1 MKPSTSDILQ
11 VKHNRAEEFDRS
23 PQTFTGISIDS
34 RNVQPGSLFFALR
47 GERLD
52 GHNFLSNAVKLGAKA
67 VVVEN
72 KWAEMN
78 PSFLKALPVAKL
90 VVDDSVRALGELA
103 RNHRRMFKIP
113 VLAVGGSNGKTTTK
127 EMIRALLET
136 KFEVLATEGNLNNHI
151 GVPLTL
157 FRLEQHHKI
166 AVVEIGTNHPGEIG
180 YLCSI
185 LEPTH
190 GLITNIGREHLE
202 FFHSVEG
209 VAKAELELFEWLKA
223 NRGENG
229 FIFLNKDDP
238 SLSRRSRMLH
248 HTVSFGFSRKEVDVR
263 GADLQVNENGAPRFT
278 IEAEKKSPLAVSLPV
293 PGIHNAL
300 NALAAA
306 AVGLSF
312 NISASKIQHTL
323 AMFTAASKRMETV
336 HVNGITLLNDTY
348 NSNPD
353 SVRAALETL
362 GAMKTSGKK
371 IAVLADML
379 ELGEISERE
388 HRLVADLVKSSG
400 VEYLLTYG
408 PLSKATHDAS
418 TVQFKVHYD
427 QKNILAEYLAE
438 LLTTGDTVLI
448 KGSRGMKMD
457 DVVTFL
463 KERFSKAA

>member
-1 MKPSTSDILQ
+1 
-11 VKHNRAEEFDRS
+11 
-23 PQTFTGISIDS
+23 
-34 RNVQPGSLFFALR
+34 
-47 GERLD
+47 
-52 GHNFLSNAVKLGAKA
+52 VKLGAKA

-136 KFEVLATEGNLNNHI
+136 KFDVLATEGNLNNHI

-157 FRLEQHHKI
+157 FRLEHRHKI

-180 YLCSI
+180 HLCSI

-202 FFHSVEG
+202 FFHSVKG
-209 VAKAELELFEWLKA
+209 VANAELELFEWLKA

-229 FIFLNKDDP
+229 FVFLNKDDP
-238 SLSRRSRMLH
+238 SLSRRSRMLR
-248 HTVSFGFSRKEVDVR
+248 HTVSFGFSRREVDVR
-263 GADLQVNENGAPRFT
+263 GTDLQVNENGAPRFT
-278 IEAEKKSPLAVSLPV
+278 IVAEKKSPLAVSLPV

-306 AVGLSF
+306 TVGLSF
-312 NISASKIQHTL
+312 NIPAAKIQHAL
-323 AMFTAASKRMETV
+323 ATFTAASKRMETV
-336 HVNGITLLNDTY
+336 SVNGITLLNDTY

-362 GAMKTSGKK
+362 GAIKTSGKK

-388 HRLVADLVKSSG
+388 HRLVAALVKSSG
-400 VEYLLTYG
+400 VEYLLTFG

-418 TVQFKVHYD
+418 TVQFKAHYD
-427 QKNILAEYLAE
+427 QKNILSEYLAE

-448 KGSRGMKMD
+448 KGSRGMKME

>member
-1 MKPSTSDILQ
+1 MKPRQSDILQ
-11 VKHNRAEEFDRS
+11 LQHSRAEEFDRS
-23 PQTFTGISIDS
+23 PRIFTGISIDS
-34 RNVQPGSLFFALR
+34 RNVQPGCLFFALR

-52 GHNFLSNAVKLGAKA
+52 GHNFLSNAVKQGAKA
-67 VVVEN
+67 VVVEH

-78 PSFLKALPVAKL
+78 PSFLKALPAAKL
-90 VVDDSVRALGELA
+90 IVEDSVRALGELA
-103 RNHRRMFKIP
+103 RNHRRSFKIP

-127 EMIRALLET
+127 EMIRAVLET
-136 KFEVLATEGNLNNHI
+136 KFDVLSTDGNLNNHI

-157 FRLEQHHKI
+157 FRLESRHRI
-166 AVVEIGTNHPGEIG
+166 AVIEIGTNHPGEIT

-190 GLITNIGREHLE
+190 ALITNIGREHLE
-202 FFHSVEG
+202 FFRSVEG
-209 VAKAELELFEWLKA
+209 VAKAELELFEWLKQH
-223 NRGENG
+223 RPGDG
-229 FIFLNKDDP
+229 MLFLNKDDGI
-238 SLSRRSRMLH
+238 LSRRSRMMRRV
-248 HTVSFGFSRKEVDVR
+248 VSFGFSKREATVR
-263 GADLQVNENGAPRFT
+263 GSKLSVDERGAPQFT
-278 IEAEKKSPLAVSLPV
+278 VEANKKAAFEISLAV

-312 NISASKIQHTL
+312 RVPGAKIQHAL
-323 AMFTAASKRMETV
+323 TAFAAANKRMETLV
-336 HVNGITLLNDTY
+336 INGITILNDTY

-362 GAMKTSGKK
+362 GAMKAAGKK

-379 ELGEISERE
+379 ELGKISQRE
-388 HRLVADLVKSSG
+388 HRSVASLAKGAG

-418 TVQFKVHYD
+418 TAPFKIHYE
-427 QKNILAEYLAE
+427 QKNVLSEYLAE
-438 LLTTGDTVLI
+438 LLTPGDMVLI
-448 KGSRGMKMD
+448 KGSRGMKME